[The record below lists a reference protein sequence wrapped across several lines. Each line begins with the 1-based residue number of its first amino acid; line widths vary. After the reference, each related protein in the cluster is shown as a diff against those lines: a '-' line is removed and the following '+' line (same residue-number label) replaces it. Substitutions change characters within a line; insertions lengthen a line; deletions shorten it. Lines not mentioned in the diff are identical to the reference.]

1 MSYRN
6 PLIIDDKSDI
16 AGAQDITNVGNT
28 FASIINTKN
37 ERARLAKE
45 KKDKE
50 DALISKQVINMANK
64 KAEGDAQFVAGLTD
78 LGSTIQSSLGAE
90 YEKLSQSN
98 FELRQLQLAG
108 DGDPEISKQIGQNM
122 QKMLEARTLGEQM
135 IATTGEL
142 GELID
147 NYEAINKT
155 IFLQD
160 MEDPNTGEVNGN
172 LSKAIIFGFGGKKD
186 YTASMV
192 NVDGELRA
200 QVITPEGVKY
210 SIPAKQFK
218 DITENLTLE
227 KINNAA
233 EAQMQFTNNEL
244 KDKKG
249 NINQSLINDKTSYNR
264 IGSDGIQRIGTRN
277 LLDLT
282 AVKTA
287 RSNATMDTKALLTS
301 VEGNTQ
307 LRNLYLAD
315 LKIDSVDYE
324 AANEEDRAKM
334 VTEKANTLFD
344 KSSGLILEDGN
355 YYVDTD
361 EKTYKVQTPKATGA
375 AKEDIAFTEWKETFN
390 TSTDLNPASLN
401 LGLNTK
407 VGNQFL
413 TATPT
418 LKDNIITL
426 EITPKTLDKEGTDKD
441 ESKDA
446 KTRTYDLSNKTQL
459 DAFVKLLPG
468 ISTAKERSE
477 AKALITAKIKNKD
490 APALTLGQLNDLK
503 NDNPVG
509 PTNNPE

>member
-1 MSYRN
+1 M
-6 PLIIDDKSDI
+6 
-16 AGAQDITNVGNT
+16 GH
-28 FASIINTKN
+28 
-37 ERARLAKE
+37 
-45 KKDKE
+45 
-50 DALISKQVINMANK
+50 
-64 KAEGDAQFVAGLTD
+64 
-78 LGSTIQSSLGAE
+78 E

-108 DGDPEISKQIGQNM
+108 DASPEVSKQIGQNL

-172 LSKAIIFGFGGKKD
+172 LSKAIIFGFGGKED

-192 NVDGELRA
+192 NVDGELKA
-200 QVITPEGVKY
+200 QVITPGGVTY

-227 KINNAA
+227 KVNNAA
-233 EAQMQFTNNEL
+233 EAQMQFTNEEL

-249 NINQSLINDKTSYNR
+249 NINQSLINDKTSYN
-264 IGSDGIQRIGTRN
+264 ITGSDGIQRIGTRN

-282 AVKTA
+282 SITRARDNAV
-287 RSNATMDTKALLTS
+287 MDTKALLTS

-355 YYVDTD
+355 
-361 EKTYKVQTPKATGA
+361 
-375 AKEDIAFTEWKETFN
+375 IN
-390 TSTDLNPASLN
+390 AS
-401 LGLNTK
+401 
-407 VGNQFL
+407 VC
-413 TATPT
+413 
-418 LKDNIITL
+418 
-426 EITPKTLDKEGTDKD
+426 
-441 ESKDA
+441 
-446 KTRTYDLSNKTQL
+446 
-459 DAFVKLLPG
+459 LLPSFLIYVSLKRLFIDG
-468 ISTAKERSE
+468 ASIVMSMLST
-477 AKALITAKIKNKD
+477 
-490 APALTLGQLNDLK
+490 
-503 NDNPVG
+503 
-509 PTNNPE
+509 

>member
-1 MSYRN
+1 
-6 PLIIDDKSDI
+6 
-16 AGAQDITNVGNT
+16 
-28 FASIINTKN
+28 
-37 ERARLAKE
+37 
-45 KKDKE
+45 
-50 DALISKQVINMANK
+50 
-64 KAEGDAQFVAGLTD
+64 
-78 LGSTIQSSLGAE
+78 
-90 YEKLSQSN
+90 
-98 FELRQLQLAG
+98 
-108 DGDPEISKQIGQNM
+108 
-122 QKMLEARTLGEQM
+122 
-135 IATTGEL
+135 
-142 GELID
+142 
-147 NYEAINKT
+147 
-155 IFLQD
+155 
-160 MEDPNTGEVNGN
+160 
-172 LSKAIIFGFGGKKD
+172 
-186 YTASMV
+186 
-192 NVDGELRA
+192 
-200 QVITPEGVKY
+200 
-210 SIPAKQFK
+210 
-218 DITENLTLE
+218 
-227 KINNAA
+227 
-233 EAQMQFTNNEL
+233 MQFTNEEL

-249 NINQSLINDKTSYNR
+249 NINQSLINDKTSYN
-264 IGSDGIQRIGTRN
+264 ITGSDGIQRIGTRN

-282 AVKTA
+282 SITRARDNAV
-287 RSNATMDTKALLTS
+287 MDTKALLTS